1 LKYYHHKYQMKKIFI
16 LLAILL
22 SAVNFSYSQTVSP
35 AYKETLIKMMR
46 VTGSEATYKAVV
58 DQMVANFRVQKP
70 EVPAGVWT
78 EFGSFFTKTAFTD
91 IVELLLPIYQK
102 HFTEE
107 DLKATIAFYETPAGQ
122 KLALESPMVV
132 RESMQA
138 GQQWGQKLGADFAKK
153 LQEKGY

>member
-1 LKYYHHKYQMKKIFI
+1 MKKIFI

-70 EVPAGVWT
+70 EVPAGVWI

>member
-1 LKYYHHKYQMKKIFI
+1 MKKLIII
-16 LLAILL
+16 LSICLT
-22 SAVNFSYSQTVSP
+22 AVSFSYSQTVSP
-35 AYKETLIKMMR
+35 AYKETLTKMMR
-46 VTGSEATYKAVV
+46 VTGSEATYKAVI
-58 DQMVANFRVQKP
+58 DQMVANFKVQKP
-70 EVPAGVWT
+70 EVPAAVWT
-78 EFGSFFTKTAFTD
+78 EFSSFFTKAAFTD
-91 IVELLLPIYQK
+91 IIDLLLPIYQK

-138 GQQWGQKLGADFAKK
+138 GQQWGEKLGQDFAKK